1 MLTKLR
7 VDSGIQKD
15 NEITFLI
22 TEKTDQKMGTPSG
35 KMITDS
41 EAHSFVY
48 LLDEDEGYGQL
59 HFTQAVWPIMAAS
72 LVANV
77 DPKLECMGHT
87 IELTGFNEE
96 LTMLIFNI
104 EGNHNYGE
112 AFSEAVEEAF
122 VDLLKMTE

>member
-1 MLTKLR
+1 
-7 VDSGIQKD
+7 
-15 NEITFLI
+15 
-22 TEKTDQKMGTPSG
+22 MGAPSG

-59 HFTQAVWPIMAAS
+59 HFTQDVWPMMAAS
-72 LVANV
+72 LLASS
-77 DPKLECMGHT
+77 DPIISYDGET
-87 IELTGFNEE
+87 IELTSFKEE

-112 AFSEAVEEAF
+112 AFSKAVEEAF
-122 VDLLKMTE
+122 ADLLKMTE